1 MSRSLITEER
11 KSSAL
16 LANCQPNEGIHARAD
31 ITHGSADRLCHS
43 RPVVTFDAQ
52 RLAADLGEARL
63 LDRRD
68 LSRRRALNTDADRR
82 DRSRST
88 PHQRLTRVTGMG
100 ARHSPS
106 QGISSAHV
114 GRKYPTHLAMPTLL
128 DCVGA
133 LSIDCGVLE
142 AYAVRSPISVYGV
155 AATSFRWRV
164 RPWRKCHEVTILSMT
179 MG

>member
-82 DRSRST
+82 DRSLAPT
-88 PHQRLTRVTGMG
+88 PHTKKVDASHRDGREGLRHLT
-100 ARHSPS
+100 
-106 QGISSAHV
+106 
-114 GRKYPTHLAMPTLL
+114 GRIGNLP
-128 DCVGA
+128 V
-133 LSIDCGVLE
+133 E
-142 AYAVRSPISVYGV
+142 R
-155 AATSFRWRV
+155 
-164 RPWRKCHEVTILSMT
+164 
-179 MG
+179 